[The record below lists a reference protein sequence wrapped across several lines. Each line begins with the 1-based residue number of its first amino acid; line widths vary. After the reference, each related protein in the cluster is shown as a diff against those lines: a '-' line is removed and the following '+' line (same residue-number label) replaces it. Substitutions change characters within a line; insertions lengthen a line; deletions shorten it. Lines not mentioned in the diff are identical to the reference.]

1 MRSEE
6 KDSSDQYWQI
16 ESCNLQK
23 AFDRKIRDLIES
35 GEAHHFSIFGK
46 KGEGGQPLTYDFGV
60 ATEKGVT
67 PSSH

>member
-35 GEAHHFSIFGK
+35 GEAHHFSIFAFA
-46 KGEGGQPLTYDFGV
+46 PSLSIF
-60 ATEKGVT
+60 T
-67 PSSH
+67 PSIRARLM